1 MVKIDLHEPTILF
14 PSLTNRHVTKTIL
27 CLVYFVSKK
36 FDKYDHIPAHPMIP
50 FPFKWNILSLVIG
63 QVLIGINNKP
73 NNGIVS

>member
-1 MVKIDLHEPTILF
+1 MLDLFFFSYSLHFYVWCILF
-14 PSLTNRHVTKTIL
+14 
-27 CLVYFVSKK
+27 SKK
-36 FDKYDHIPAHPMIP
+36 IDKYDHIPAHPMIP